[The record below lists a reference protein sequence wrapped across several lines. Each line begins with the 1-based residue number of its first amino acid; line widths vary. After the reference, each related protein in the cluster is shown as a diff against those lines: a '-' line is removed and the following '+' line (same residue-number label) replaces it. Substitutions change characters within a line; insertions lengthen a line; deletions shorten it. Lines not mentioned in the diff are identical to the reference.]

1 MVMSDSR
8 VRLATVVLAGPK
20 FFEASAVQH
29 EHDCN
34 VRRAQKHARRHTQ
47 TRVTPP
53 PENIFSFRRFLLT
66 QFGTSGLHV
75 RTCVG
80 PAVTLQLR
88 CSSLPTPW
96 LVWPFPTPWCGLS
109 YSWLSPWQAW
119 TLKTT
124 SNIVARSSPIECK
137 QEKHKAQSLKTMAEV
152 RQHSILPLSAG
163 HKRQRL
169 AHRTPREHIPQH
181 QARSAHLRHDAPQL
195 HMPCRLRPTSPST
208 LQWCS
213 RTQLAGARLQ
223 KVGADISACC
233 VG

>member
-1 MVMSDSR
+1 MS
-8 VRLATVVLAGPK
+8 
-20 FFEASAVQH
+20 
-29 EHDCN
+29 
-34 VRRAQKHARRHTQ
+34 
-47 TRVTPP
+47 PP
-53 PENIFSFRRFLLT
+53 PENIFSFRRFL
-66 QFGTSGLHV
+66 FDPIWYVGLARADV
-75 RTCVG
+75 RGARAWGCCRVAG
-80 PAVTLQLR
+80 CSLR

-96 LVWPFPTPWCGLS
+96 LVRPFPTPWCGLS

-124 SNIVARSSPIECK
+124 SNIVARNSPIECK

-152 RQHSILPLSAG
+152 RQHSILPLYAG

-223 KVGADISACC
+223 NVGADISACC